1 MATIVLKK
9 YEASK
14 FPTVAPNLPT
24 NAQQSSSVY
33 VTEDLRFVV
42 YKFQATEWGW
52 YALNEKF
59 YNDLSG
65 LSRYNNTKTSVVE
78 DIQRLV
84 DEEEHDEKLWKE

>member
-14 FPTVAPNLPT
+14 YPTVTLPN
-24 NAQQSSSVY
+24 NAYNSSSVY
-33 VTEDLRFVV
+33 VSEDLRWVV
-42 YKFQATEWGW
+42 YKFASAEWGW

-59 YNDLSG
+59 YNDLNG
-65 LSRYNNTKTSVVE
+65 VSRYSTTKTSVVE
-78 DIQRLV
+78 AIQHLV

>member
-14 FPTVAPNLPT
+14 FPTVTLPN
-24 NAQQSSSVY
+24 NASQSSSVY
-33 VTEDLRFVV
+33 VTEDLRWVV
-42 YKFQATEWGW
+42 YKFGSTEWGW

-59 YNDLSG
+59 YNDLQG
-65 LSRYNNTKTSVVE
+65 VSRYDSTKTSVVE
-78 DIQRLV
+78 TLQHLV

>member
-9 YEASK
+9 YETSK
-14 FPTVAPNLPT
+14 FPTVVGKLPT

-42 YKFQATEWGW
+42 FKFQASEWGW
-52 YALNEKF
+52 YALNENF
-59 YNDLSG
+59 YNDLQG
-65 LSRYNNTKTSVVE
+65 LSRYNTTKTSVVE

-84 DEEEHDEKLWKE
+84 DEEVHDEKLWKE

>member
-14 FPTVAPNLPT
+14 YPTVTLPN

-33 VTEDLRFVV
+33 VSEDLRWVV
-42 YKFQATEWGW
+42 YKFGSTEWGW

-59 YNDLSG
+59 YNDLNG
-65 LSRYNNTKTSVVE
+65 VSRYNTTKTSVVE
-78 DIQRLV
+78 SIQHLV

>member
-1 MATIVLKK
+1 MSTIVIKK
-9 YEASK
+9 YDSTK
-14 FPTVAPNLPT
+14 YPNLNLPT

-42 YKFQATEWGW
+42 YKFASTEWGW
-52 YALNEKF
+52 YALKELF

-65 LSRYNNTKTSVVE
+65 VSRYNTTKASVVE
-78 DIQRLV
+78 DVQRLV

>member
-1 MATIVLKK
+1 MATITLKK

-14 FPTVAPNLPT
+14 FTTVTLPT

-33 VTEDLRFVV
+33 LTEDLRFVV
-42 YKFQATEWGW
+42 YKFGTSEWGW
-52 YALNEKF
+52 YALTETF
-59 YNDLSG
+59 YNDLNG
-65 LSRYNNTKTSVVE
+65 VSRYNTTKTSVVE

>member
-14 FPTVAPNLPT
+14 FPTVILPN
-24 NAQQSSSVY
+24 NASQSSSVY
-33 VTEDLRFVV
+33 VTEDLRWVV
-42 YKFQATEWGW
+42 YKFGSTEWGW

-59 YNDLSG
+59 YNDLQG
-65 LSRYNNTKTSVVE
+65 VSRYDSTKTSVVE
-78 DIQRLV
+78 TLQHLV